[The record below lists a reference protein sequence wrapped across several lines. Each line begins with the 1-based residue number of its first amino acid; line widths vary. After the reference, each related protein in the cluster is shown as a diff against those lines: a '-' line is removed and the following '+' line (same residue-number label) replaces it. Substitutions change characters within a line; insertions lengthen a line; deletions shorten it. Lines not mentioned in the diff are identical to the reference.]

1 MSVQGTSARDT
12 SARDTSAREG
22 VTAGFDPEAIDA
34 ARPAIRARRH
44 AIVAGHYLAA
54 QAGFAVLEAGGN
66 AIDAG
71 VAAGLAL
78 GVVHSDLVNVAGV
91 APIVLYSA
99 ARGRVET
106 ISGLGPWPRAMTP
119 DLFQREHGGRIPEG
133 LLRTVVPAAPD
144 AWITALARH
153 GTMTFGEVARGAI
166 ELARD
171 GFVMYPLMASVIARK
186 AGSYRRWSSS
196 AAIYLPGGRAPAT
209 GDVFVQ
215 ADLARTLQYM
225 ADEERAAG
233 GARATGL
240 AAARAAFYT
249 GDIAAAI
256 VAFHRE
262 NGGLLAADDLAAF
275 RSEVEEPVQSTI
287 AGTDVYA
294 CGPWCQGP
302 ALLQTLR
309 LLDVKALARH
319 GHNSA
324 EALHAV
330 VEALKLAFADRER
343 WYGDPRCV
351 DVPVRALL
359 SDAYTRRRR
368 ALIRPGEAWPGLPP
382 AGAPAGGMAAEGAP
396 PEAAAGAGASPEGAS
411 PKGAAA
417 HDTSY
422 VCAIDEE
429 GNAFSATPSDVSF
442 DTPVIPGTGL
452 CPSSRGSQSWADP
465 AHPSSVAPGKRPR
478 LTPNPALAL
487 RDGAFLMPFGTPGG
501 DVQIQAMVQAF
512 LNVTVFGMNPQA
524 AVEAPRCATHSFPN
538 SFEPHDYHPGRLLL
552 EARIPASVG
561 EALAAWGHG
570 VEWWPDWAWPA
581 GAMCLLV
588 KDLARGTITAG
599 ADPRRPAYALG
610 R

>member
-1 MSVQGTSARDT
+1 MSVRE
-12 SARDTSAREG
+12 TSARESG
-22 VTAGFDPEAIDA
+22 YAGFDPEAIDA

-54 QAGFAVLEAGGN
+54 QAGFAILEAGGN

-106 ISGLGPWPRAMTP
+106 ISGLGPWPRAMTA

-153 GTMTFGEVARGAI
+153 GTMTFGEVAQGAI

-186 AGSYRRWSSS
+186 AESYRRWPSS
-196 AAIYLPGGRAPAT
+196 AAIYLPGGRPPAT
-209 GDVFVQ
+209 GEVFVQ

-225 ADEERAAG
+225 ADEERASG
-233 GARATGL
+233 GPRAAGL

-249 GDIAAAI
+249 GDVAAAI
-256 VAFHRE
+256 TAFHRE
-262 NGGLLAADDLAAF
+262 NGGLLDAGDLAAF
-275 RSEVEEPVQSTI
+275 RSEVGEPLRSTI

-302 ALLQTLR
+302 ALLQALR

-324 EALHAV
+324 EALHAM

-343 WYGDPRCV
+343 WYGDPRFV

-359 SDAYTRRRR
+359 SDDYTRRRR

-382 AGAPAGGMAAEGAP
+382 AGAPAGGAPAGAP
-396 PEAAAGAGASPEGAS
+396 
-411 PKGAAA
+411 A

-422 VCAIDEE
+422 VCVIDEA

-465 AHPSSVAPGKRPR
+465 AHPASVAPGKRPR
-478 LTPNPALAL
+478 LTPNPALAI

-501 DVQIQAMVQAF
+501 DVQIQTMVQAF

-561 EALAAWGHG
+561 EALAGWGHG
-570 VEWWPDWAWPA
+570 VEWWPEWAWPA

-588 KDLARGTITAG
+588 KDLARGTIAAG

>member
-1 MSVQGTSARDT
+1 MSVRE
-12 SARDTSAREG
+12 TSARESG
-22 VTAGFDPEAIDA
+22 YAGFDPEAIDA

-54 QAGFAVLEAGGN
+54 QAGFAILEAGGN

-106 ISGLGPWPRAMTP
+106 ISGLGPWPRAMTA
-119 DLFQREHGGRIPEG
+119 DLFQREHGGRITEG

-153 GTMTFGEVARGAI
+153 GTMTFGEVAQGAI

-186 AGSYRRWSSS
+186 AESYRRWPSS
-196 AAIYLPGGRAPAT
+196 AAIYLPGGRPPAT
-209 GDVFVQ
+209 GEVFVQ

-233 GARATGL
+233 GARAAGL

-249 GDIAAAI
+249 GDVAATI
-256 VAFHRE
+256 TAFHRE
-262 NGGLLAADDLAAF
+262 NGGLLDAGDLAAF
-275 RSEVEEPVQSTI
+275 RSEVGEPLRSTI

-302 ALLQTLR
+302 ALLQALR

-324 EALHAV
+324 EALHAM

-343 WYGDPRCV
+343 WYGDPRFV

-359 SDAYTRRRR
+359 SDDYTRRRR

-382 AGAPAGGMAAEGAP
+382 AGAPAGGAAAEDAP
-396 PEAAAGAGASPEGAS
+396 PEAAAGAPPAGAP
-411 PKGAAA
+411 A

-422 VCAIDEE
+422 VCVIDEA

-478 LTPNPALAL
+478 LTPNPALAI

-561 EALAAWGHG
+561 EALAGWGHG
-570 VEWWPDWAWPA
+570 VEWWPEWAWPA

-588 KDLARGTITAG
+588 KDLARGTIAAG